1 MPLWPDL
8 NIMEPVQE
16 YMKTDETKGAY
27 RLWAF
32 SSLVN
37 CMPLLTKRPLDDTHK
52 QNFWC
57 HKWREAYELVRVTQ
71 GHLCSVPQSPHAIS
85 QAHLT
90 SFFSVYLSWWISH
103 RDISALL
110 PADSTIPPPQHPPIG
125 SRRIFTHHF
134 TIFIK
139 FLSSFSLS
147 LCFATALFFIFSLSL
162 HPPPSPTSYSRWS
175 PLPESGSLGVFTSH
189 HCTVLDHKGSLECWG
204 FLQNTAGSLPWGG
217 RCCELLH
224 TWTELNICT
233 RWQTLTASCC
243 CNKSCELVTLF
254 SFFVASTYSTWVC
267 FCIFFLLCQCIF
279 DYCALSCLAL

>member
-16 YMKTDETKGAY
+16 YMKTNETKGAY

-37 CMPLLTKRPLDDTHK
+37 CMPLLTKDLWTTHTSNISDVTNDVKPMSRFK
-52 QNFWC
+52 QS
-57 HKWREAYELVRVTQ
+57 ARVTQ
-71 GHLCSVPQSPHAIS
+71 GHTCSVPQSPHAIS

-103 RDISALL
+103 RNISALL

-147 LCFATALFFIFSLSL
+147 LCFATA
-162 HPPPSPTSYSRWS
+162 R
-175 PLPESGSLGVFTSH
+175 
-189 HCTVLDHKGSLECWG
+189 
-204 FLQNTAGSLPWGG
+204 FL
-217 RCCELLH
+217 
-224 TWTELNICT
+224 
-233 RWQTLTASCC
+233 
-243 CNKSCELVTLF
+243 LF
-254 SFFVASTYSTWVC
+254 SFSSSTT
-267 FCIFFLLCQCIF
+267 ITNQL
-279 DYCALSCLAL
+279 